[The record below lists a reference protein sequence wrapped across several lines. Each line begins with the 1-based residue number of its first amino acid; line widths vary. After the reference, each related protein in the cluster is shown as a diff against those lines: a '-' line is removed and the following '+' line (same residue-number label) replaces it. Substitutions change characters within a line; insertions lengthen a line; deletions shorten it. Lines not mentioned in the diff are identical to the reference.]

1 LEKKEHW
8 QKAAHEMLMTLTTE
22 RADILRYNFLAQ
34 EVEKARNN
42 SDFLGYGFINTC
54 PELNN
59 FQSEYVLYGFGSNKC
74 TYQVPIL

>member
-1 LEKKEHW
+1 
-8 QKAAHEMLMTLTTE
+8 MLMTLTTE
-22 RADILRYNFLAQ
+22 RADILRFNFLAQ

-59 FQSEYVLYGFGSNKC
+59 YQSEYVLYVFGSNKC